1 MFLIPDEYHK
11 DESFESYLLRISQAN
26 DFESYGLF
34 SGAIKDYLRKTDPDA
49 SGAFPLELSLANVF
63 HAKQSSSFRIRA
75 IHLVEECI
83 GLPQWHLYNLAI
95 KHTLAHFSG
104 TYAAVVRRHI
114 QIPRCF
120 IRVDKIPICPKCL
133 EESVYIRHNWHLIPY
148 TICHKH
154 ECTLIEHCPNCG
166 NPLNYQKSEV
176 ISNCECGQDLTQI
189 QPEKATDEALIISK
203 LIADENTSYSHVL
216 AKSNPSLRNG
226 ALLFYWLR
234 HHDRQIESV
243 SSFDF
248 TGAIQYFN
256 HWPASLYAELDQDV
270 AKASNTQIKDF
281 NKTAFQDVFG
291 PILQHARISQTP
303 NADSNFVQA
312 ALVKYLIFF
321 VSNNPKSKISNL
333 GDLLLNISETAT
345 LLACSYEQVY
355 RFYEEGYLQLSFS
368 PVLHLK
374 LSVGTPA
381 FYLRQVI
388 ELLLAT
394 HSCETDELA
403 AW

>member
-1 MFLIPDEYHK
+1 M
-11 DESFESYLLRISQAN
+11 
-26 DFESYGLF
+26 
-34 SGAIKDYLRKTDPDA
+34 
-49 SGAFPLELSLANVF
+49 
-63 HAKQSSSFRIRA
+63 
-75 IHLVEECI
+75 
-83 GLPQWHLYNLAI
+83 
-95 KHTLAHFSG
+95 
-104 TYAAVVRRHI
+104 
-114 QIPRCF
+114 
-120 IRVDKIPICPKCL
+120 
-133 EESVYIRHNWHLIPY
+133 
-148 TICHKH
+148 
-154 ECTLIEHCPNCG
+154 
-166 NPLNYQKSEV
+166 

-203 LIADENTSYSHVL
+203 LIADENISYNHLL

-234 HHDRQIESV
+234 HHDRQIKSV
-243 SSFDF
+243 SSFDL

-256 HWPASLYAELDQDV
+256 HWPASLYAELDQNV

-291 PILQHARISQTP
+291 PILQHSRLPQP
-303 NADSNFVQA
+303 QVADSNFIQA
-312 ALVKYLIFF
+312 VLVKYLILLI
-321 VSNNPKSKISNL
+321 NTNPKTKISNL
-333 GDLLLNISETAT
+333 GDLLLSISETAA

-368 PVLHLK
+368 PVLHQK

-394 HSCETDELA
+394 HSCETDEMA